1 MDGDGKGM
9 NILYITHAL
18 NGLLMIGIPIGLGIY
33 LTRRFQLNWRLWW
46 IGGATF
52 ILSQVGHLPFN
63 SLLNTLFLN
72 GILPMPPQAYR
83 LVVFSII
90 GGLSAG
96 LWEEFAR
103 YFVYRWWIKDAR
115 RWKQGVLFGA
125 GHGGMEAIILG
136 VLVFYTYLQMVAL
149 KNADLNTVISP
160 DQLDAV
166 QKGLQQYWSLSWPF
180 TLLGAVER
188 AFTIPFHIASAV
200 LVLQVFTRKQIRWL
214 WIAVGLHA
222 FTDAAI
228 SGYAAQK
235 LGAYSWGPYAIEGL
249 VGLTL
254 LISIPI
260 ILALRD
266 QDQASDGMETSPPSP
281 PEIMLPPPDI
291 EETPENLDNSRFLS

>member
-1 MDGDGKGM
+1 M

-63 SLLNTLFLN
+63 SLLNNLFLK
-72 GILPMPPQAYR
+72 GILPIPPEAYR

-103 YFVYRWWIKDAR
+103 YFVYRWWIRDAR

-125 GHGGMEAIILG
+125 GHGSMEAIILG
-136 VLVFYTYLQMVAL
+136 VLVFYTYLQMAAL
-149 KNADLNTVISP
+149 KNADLATVISP

-166 QKGLQQYWSLSWPF
+166 QKGLQQYWSVSWPLS
-180 TLLGAVER
+180 LLGAVER
-188 AFTIPFHIASAV
+188 AFSIPFHIACAV
-200 LVLQVFTRKQIRWL
+200 LVLQVFTRKQTRWL
-214 WIAVGLHA
+214 WIAIAWHA
-222 FTDAAI
+222 FSDAAI

-235 LGAYSWGPYAIEGL
+235 LSAYSWGAYAIEGL

-254 LISIPI
+254 LINIPV

-266 QDQASDGMETSPPSP
+266 RDQPSEGIEAPPPSSP
-281 PEIMLPPPDI
+281 AEIMLPPPDI
-291 EETPENLDNSRFLS
+291 EETPENLDKTRYLS